1 MRDLSILRGM
11 PLQRLAMTGTPIAD
25 LSPLK
30 ELPLQ
35 ELWCDFKPERDTE
48 LLKSIKTLKS
58 INGKPVADF
67 WKEFEEKQKG
77 KKADQ

>member
-1 MRDLSILRGM
+1 M
-11 PLQRLAMTGTPIAD
+11 PLQRLSLSGTPITD

-35 ELWCDFKPERDTE
+35 ELSCDFKPERDTQ

-58 INGKPVADF
+58 INGKPAAAF
-67 WKEFEEKQKG
+67 WKEKDG
-77 KKADQ
+77 K